1 MTAPISASLPIPSVS
16 PADANRDLGLGSV
29 VSRESRRRFLN
40 RDGSF
45 TSRREGLSPLEALS
59 PYHALL
65 TMSWGRFFGLLAAIY
80 LSANLVFALL
90 YLACGPGALDY
101 PAHEPTAGPLLEA
114 FFFSVQTYATIGY
127 GSIHPVG
134 VPANLLVTVES
145 LVGILTIALATGLMF
160 ARFSLPRARIR
171 FSAPAVVAPYQ
182 GGTGF
187 MFRLVNAR
195 NNNLVDVECELS
207 LARFETGADG
217 RRVRAFHR
225 LPLERDRVTF
235 FALGWT
241 VVHPIVPGSPLA
253 GWTEA
258 QLRESEAEFLVLI
271 RAVDDTLS
279 ATVNVR
285 TSYVAEEVRWG
296 AKFRSLYHPAAEDG
310 VIRVD
315 IRRLDDVE
323 AAA

>member
-1 MTAPISASLPIPSVS
+1 MTVPASASLPLPPLSTVD
-16 PADANRDLGLGSV
+16 PNRDLGLGTV

-45 TSRREGLSPLEALS
+45 TSRREGLNPLEALS

-65 TMSWGRFFGLLAAIY
+65 TMSWGRFFGLLATVY
-80 LSANLVFALL
+80 LTANFLFALL

-171 FSAPAVVAPYQ
+171 FSAPAVVAPYH

-195 NNNLVDVECELS
+195 NNNLIDVECELA
-207 LARFETGADG
+207 LARFEVGADG

-225 LPLERDRVTF
+225 LALERDRVTF

-241 VVHPIVPGSPLA
+241 VVHPVGADSPLA
-253 GWTEA
+253 GWTEG

-279 ATVNVR
+279 APVNIR

-296 AKFRSLYHPAAEDG
+296 VRFQSLYSPPAEDG
-310 VIRVD
+310 TIRVD

-323 AAA
+323 AVA